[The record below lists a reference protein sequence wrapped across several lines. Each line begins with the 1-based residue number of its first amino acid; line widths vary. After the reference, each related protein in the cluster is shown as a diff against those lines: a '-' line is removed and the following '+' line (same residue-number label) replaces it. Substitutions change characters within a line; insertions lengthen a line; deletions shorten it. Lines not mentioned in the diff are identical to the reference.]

1 MNNVLYNPF
10 FNATRDVFE
19 LMLALNDIS
28 DKPYA
33 VNDGVHDQMDI
44 VIAIGITGDLDGKVV
59 YHFPKET
66 SLKMVSIMSGMEV
79 EAVDEF
85 VTSAISE
92 IANIISGNVM
102 TLLEGANVRCDI
114 LPPTLRD
121 PGASDMLTDAALCFF
136 TRVGGMCLDI
146 RLNPAK

>member
-1 MNNVLYNPF
+1 MTADLHNPF
-10 FNATRDVFE
+10 FEATQNVFQM
-19 LMLALNDIS
+19 MLDLSLDAGSPSKDDS
-28 DKPYA
+28 PDDA
-33 VNDGVHDQMDI
+33 QDI
-44 VIAIGITGDLDGKVV
+44 VVGVTGDLTGEIV
-59 YHFPKET
+59 YHFPNRT
-66 SLKMVSIMSGMEV
+66 SLGMVSIMSGMEV